1 METADTGELLPTI
14 LAAGGTAA
22 EFCSR
27 PEVWPLFEQWLHEGM
42 DGKPDGSVTREF
54 MSVTAAVMLL
64 LVQGIERETIAEQF
78 ADLLR
83 SS

>member
-1 METADTGELLPTI
+1 MADNNFLPTI

-27 PEVWPLFEQWLHEGM
+27 PDIWPLFEQWLHEGM
-42 DGKPDGSVTREF
+42 TGEPDGSVTQEF
-54 MSVTAAVMLL
+54 MSVTAAVTLL
-64 LVQGIERETIAEQF
+64 LVQGIEREMIAEQF
-78 ADLLR
+78 ADLLQ

>member
-1 METADTGELLPTI
+1 MIDPKDDDLLPTI

-27 PEVWPLFEQWLHEGM
+27 PEIWPLFEKWLHEDMEGE
-42 DGKPDGSVTREF
+42 PDGSVSREF
-54 MSVTAAVMLL
+54 MSVTAAVTLL
-64 LVQGIERETIAEQF
+64 LVQGIEREMIAARF
-78 ADLLR
+78 ADLLG